1 MPLHKGICIPPMCVT
16 LGWDKTAMVL
26 TYFDTK
32 KGIAVAQPKLW
43 TAKDEKDALDGL
55 MPTTVVECDGCKC
68 WQPFPPTPWA
78 AVPPL
83 SANHPVILNY
93 KVVLQ
98 VTGVQVRTK
107 FGLCVPPGTKVQG
120 ADETVEAGREEEAE
134 EEALTPAARVTS
146 RWTRRSSARRR
157 RRRDPVRRTRRACRD
172 G

>member
-1 MPLHKGICIPPMCVT
+1 MCVT

-120 ADETVEAGREEEAE
+120 ADGKWHEIAGHAGGGGGEK
-134 EEALTPAARVTS
+134 PS
-146 RWTRRSSARRR
+146 KPGGKKKPKKRR
-157 RRRDPVRRTRRACRD
+157 
-172 G
+172 